1 MVLAGMVMDR
11 YAIACRGQRSW
22 RGADQGKTEF
32 CRHIDQIFLVAGIQR
47 QRLIQIT
54 DGADALVLVM
64 HQVEHGQP
72 GHQLGHQY
80 GAVGGRTVYL
90 GEGLLL
96 LILLTYHKLQAKQ
109 IGDTEPLPGIAL
121 IKQGLFGAIQS
132 HIIQHA
138 LLIKQIEALP
148 VST

>member
-1 MVLAGMVMDR
+1 MVRM
-11 YAIACRGQRSW
+11 
-22 RGADQGKTEF
+22 
-32 CRHIDQIFLVAGIQR
+32 
-47 QRLIQIT
+47 RLFF
-54 DGADALVLVM
+54 VM

-109 IGDTEPLPGIAL
+109 IGDTEPLPGIASSNKVCL
-121 IKQGLFGAIQS
+121 ARSIAHHPARFAD
-132 HIIQHA
+132 
-138 LLIKQIEALP
+138 
-148 VST
+148 